1 MEAAANGES
10 ERREWWKNVGVAV
23 VLAVLVGHVPSKVIR
38 SNIML

>member
-10 ERREWWKNVGVAV
+10 EWREWWKNVGVAV

>member
-10 ERREWWKNVGVAV
+10 ERREWWKNVGIAV
-23 VLAVLVGHVPSKVIR
+23 VFAALVGHRLSKVVL